1 MTFQKEVQ
9 PFSLHV
15 AISVPSKGERGE
27 GRMEIE
33 SKSGLGR
40 RGEGGRE
47 GERGREE
54 GRVI

>member
-1 MTFQKEVQ
+1 MQ

-40 RGEGGRE
+40 QGRRGEGGRE